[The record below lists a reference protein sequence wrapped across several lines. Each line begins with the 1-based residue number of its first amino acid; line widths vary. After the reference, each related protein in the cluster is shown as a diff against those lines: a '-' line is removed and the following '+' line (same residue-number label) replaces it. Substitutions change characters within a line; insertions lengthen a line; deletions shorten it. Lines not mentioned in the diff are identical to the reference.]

1 VRLLAALCAGF
12 LGFCAAGTLLGRP
25 VRLERSRSRGPSR
38 TQRRQQW
45 LQQAGARVTAEQFY
59 VSSAAAG
66 IGAFSVLA
74 VLIDAWTV
82 AIVPGLLCALIP
94 QTYYAHQ
101 RRERLAQVV
110 QAWPDGLRDLAASVN
125 AGQALHG
132 AVVSLAR
139 SGPAPLRRAFAGYE
153 ANARVSGMVPAL
165 EHIKSELADPTSDRV
180 LEVLILAKERGARH
194 LGRIL
199 DELATST
206 TADLRANAEIETAR
220 LEPKINTRVTASLP
234 WLVLIV
240 ICLGEDSAHRAFYAG
255 GGGVVV
261 VAVSAAFTF
270 AGVAWVR
277 VLSRDPVEGRVFVG
291 EEPKDG

>member
-1 VRLLAALCAGF
+1 MRVIAALCAGF
-12 LGFCAAGTLLGRP
+12 LGFCAAGAVLGRP

-45 LQQAGARVTAEQFY
+45 LQQAGARVTAQQFY
-59 VSSAAAG
+59 ASSAAAG
-66 IGAFSVLA
+66 IAAFVLLA

-110 QAWPDGLRDLAASVN
+110 KSWPDGLRDLAASVN

-139 SGPAPLRRAFAGYE
+139 SGPEPLRRAFAGYE

-165 EHIKSELADPTSDRV
+165 EHIKSELADPASDRV

-206 TADLRANAEIETAR
+206 TADLRANAEIDTAR
-220 LEPKINTRVTASLP
+220 LEPKINTWVSASLP
-234 WLVLIV
+234 WLVLIIV
-240 ICLGEDSAHRAFYAG
+240 CLGQDSVHRAFYAG
-255 GGGVVV
+255 GGGVLV

-270 AGVAWVR
+270 AGVALVR

-291 EEPKDG
+291 EEPSNG

>member
-1 VRLLAALCAGF
+1 MRLLAALSAGF
-12 LGFCAAGTLLGRP
+12 LGFCAAGRLLGVP
-25 VRLERSRSRGPSR
+25 LRLERQRRRGPTR

-45 LQQAGARVTAEQFY
+45 LAQAGAGVTAQQFY
-59 VSSAAAG
+59 AGSLAAG
-66 IGAFSVLA
+66 AGAFAVLA
-74 VLIDAWTV
+74 VLVDAWTV
-82 AIVPGLLCALIP
+82 ALVPAVLCLLLP
-94 QTYYAHQ
+94 QAYYAY
-101 RRERLAQVV
+101 RRKERLAEVV
-110 QAWPDGLRDLAASVN
+110 EAWPDGLRDLAASVN

-132 AVVSLAR
+132 AILGLAR
-139 SGPAPLRRAFAGYE
+139 SGPEPLRRAFAGYE
-153 ANARVSGMVPAL
+153 ANARVSGTVPAL
-165 EHIKSELADPTSDRV
+165 EHIKAELADPTSDRV

-234 WLVLIV
+234 WLVLIL
-240 ICLGEDSAHRAFYAG
+240 ICLPGDSPHRAFYAG
-255 GGGVVV
+255 GGGLIV
-261 VAVSAAFTF
+261 VAVSAAFTL

-291 EEPKDG
+291 EESTDG